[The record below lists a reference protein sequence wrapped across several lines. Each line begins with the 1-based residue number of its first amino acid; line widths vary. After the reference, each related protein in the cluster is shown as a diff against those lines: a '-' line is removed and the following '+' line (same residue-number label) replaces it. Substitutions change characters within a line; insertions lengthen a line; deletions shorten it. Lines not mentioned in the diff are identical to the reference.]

1 MRTVLLPNAPF
12 AEVPVEKLLAYLL
25 DTSHE
30 LGRHKAR
37 VFRSIG
43 YDLNHLAMLRAD
55 LRALVL
61 KNEATLDSTSAF
73 GVKWRVPGVLVGPN
87 GRSLR
92 VRTIWIIPA
101 GEFIPRFVTAF
112 PTRQA

>member
-55 LRALVL
+55 LRALAL
-61 KNEATLDSTSAF
+61 KNEATLDSTTPF
-73 GVKWRVPGVLVGPN
+73 GVKWRVSGVIVGPN
-87 GRSLR
+87 GRGLR
-92 VRTIWIIPA
+92 IRTIWIVRV
-101 GEFIPRFVTAF
+101 GELVPRFVTAF